1 MLIFATL
8 HQQKLIVLERY
19 YSVVFSH
26 KNLPVAELGQ
36 LHISEDNQEERLN
49 SLKAKMQMDEMMFL
63 STCNRVEMHF
73 CTSQFVDEQ
82 YISETFQTLYENLEE
97 ANLSNLLDNKEFYE
111 ADQAV
116 EHMLR
121 VASSIDS
128 MVIGEREIITQVR
141 NAYEVSKRNG
151 LTGDFIRLLMRH
163 TIETAK
169 RVYTESTIAT
179 KPVSVVSL
187 AYHKLEQLN
196 VPLDAKILI
205 IGSGVT
211 NSNMCKFL
219 VKHGFTNFTVF
230 NRTRDKAKDLAEE
243 LKAPYYALTE
253 LGHFTQ
259 GFDVIVTCTGSES
272 HVISEEIYGHLLQ
285 GDTSKKI
292 VIDLAIPQDLEES
305 IKAKYPVNHINIEM
319 LQKISNENLHERN
332 KEIVHVEAMLQNA
345 MDEFDQ
351 IVRLRQVEIAM
362 RAVPE
367 KVKEIKHVAINEV
380 FRKDLEALD
389 PESKEVLDKVIDYM
403 EKKYMSVPML
413 MAKDILLN
421 K

>member
-1 MLIFATL
+1 M
-8 HQQKLIVLERY
+8 LERY

-36 LHISEDNQEERLN
+36 LHISEDNQEERLK

-73 CTSQFVDEQ
+73 CTSQFVDEK
-82 YISETFQTLYENLEE
+82 YIFETFQNLYDQLEPAE
-97 ANLSNLLDNKEFYE
+97 LNNLLENKEFYQ
-111 ADQAV
+111 ADKAV

-141 NAYEVSKRNG
+141 NAYELSKRNG
-151 LTGDFIRLLMRH
+151 LTGDFVRLLMRH

-169 RVYTESTIAT
+169 KVYTESTIAT

-196 VPLDAKILI
+196 VPLDAKFLI

-211 NSNMCKFL
+211 NTNMCKFL
-219 VKHGFTNFTVF
+219 TKHGFTNFTVF
-230 NRTRDKAKDLAEE
+230 NRTRDNAKQLADE
-243 LKAPYYALTE
+243 LKAPYYALSE
-253 LGHFTQ
+253 LGNYTQ

-272 HVISEEIYGHLLQ
+272 YVIDEAIYANLLQ
-285 GDTSKKI
+285 GDTAKKV
-292 VIDLAIPQDLEES
+292 VIDLAIPQDLKEE
-305 IKAKYPVNHINIEM
+305 IKELYPINHISIDM
-319 LQKISNENLHERN
+319 LQKISNENLKERN

-345 MDEFDQ
+345 MEEFDQ
-351 IVRLRQVEIAM
+351 LLRLRQVEVAM

-367 KVKEIKHVAINEV
+367 KVKEIKSIAVNEV
-380 FRKDLEALD
+380 FKKDLESLD
-389 PESKEVLDKVIDYM
+389 PASKEVLDKVIDYM
-403 EKKYMSVPML
+403 EKKYISVPML
-413 MAKDILLN
+413 MAKEILLN